1 MLGKLLKYEMKS
13 QGKSLFLFWMAILG
27 LGLLIRIF
35 SMLEEVM
42 PVFQYL
48 TPISIFTFGIAI
60 VLSLVYCFFLA
71 IKNYYKKV
79 LREEGYL
86 TNTLPVNKS
95 SIILSFLI
103 TDVLAFIVTVA
114 FSFLVFFIAFGTASE
129 EAKSMWSAFS
139 ISLEQEFDMSIE
151 TIRCILVGVML
162 VGYVNTISLFYAA
175 MTVGHS
181 FSQNKISSSIGVGV
195 AFYMGFQFLNVIE
208 MIVIFLKNKMD
219 FTNALAT
226 NQVPY
231 ELIGIILI
239 EAFMVSIISMI
250 TTYTFANYFLN
261 RKLNLE

>member
-27 LGLLIRIF
+27 LGLLVRIF
-35 SMLEEVM
+35 SMLEEVV
-42 PVFQYL
+42 PIFQYL
-48 TPISIFTFGIAI
+48 TPVSSFTLGIAT

-86 TNTLPVNKS
+86 TNTLPVKKS

-103 TDVLAFIVTVA
+103 TDIVVLVITVG
-114 FSFLVFFIAFGTASE
+114 FCFLGCFIAFGSGNE
-129 EAKSMWSAFS
+129 EIKSMWSAFS

-181 FSQNKISSSIGVGV
+181 FSQNKIPSSIGVGV
-195 AFYMGFQFLNVIE
+195 AFYMGFQLLNVIE
-208 MIVIFLKNKMD
+208 MVVIFLKNKMD

-231 ELIGIILI
+231 ELIGIII
-239 EAFMVSIISMI
+239 GEAFMVSVISVII
-250 TTYTFANYFLN
+250 TYTFTNYFLS